1 MCSVGTQDGVAPFPP
16 ASSHRLQSLEF
27 IHLSLA
33 NENPRKTM
41 TSYHDSLLQHVIPGL
56 GVITGTFL
64 SFAPY
69 RAVLRASR
77 EGHLGHLNPT
87 PWAVMMGKCLGWC
100 CYAIMLGNMYVF
112 IPNASG
118 YILSI
123 WLNVQAIKL
132 NYENYRSGEMQA
144 AIIAAL
150 EEHSQKTFY
159 RQELEDIVEKV
170 IIAEEGMPN
179 NMIWPIACAPT
190 FTSNADEQNNES
202 LDDEMETSTC
212 SSNDGAVDACTEED
226 SEKETEDGNTS
237 VFGGA
242 AEAIVDFSTLIWDIA
257 AQKSPAPASHE
268 LMVLVISAIWLILI
282 AIVSLGRLYFTEN
295 ARLLTIGIAANLNLL
310 FFYGAPL
317 SKIATVIKTKSSN
330 AIHVGTM
337 VTTLLNG
344 IFWFS
349 YGCAIGNKFIFVP
362 NGLGAVMG
370 AIQFLLCL
378 IFPRES
384 SKSKKKKRR
393 VTWKVFV

>member
-1 MCSVGTQDGVAPFPP
+1 MS
-16 ASSHRLQSLEF
+16 
-27 IHLSLA
+27 
-33 NENPRKTM
+33 
-41 TSYHDSLLQHVIPGL
+41 SYHDILLQHVVPGL

-69 RAVLRASR
+69 RAVLHASR

-87 PWAVMMGKCLGWC
+87 PWAVMMGKCMGWIT
-100 CYAIMLGNMYVF
+100 YAIMLGNMYVF

-123 WLNVQAIKL
+123 WLNIQAIKL
-132 NYENYRSGEMQA
+132 NYENYRSGEMQT

-170 IIAEEGMPN
+170 IIAEEGMPT
-179 NMIWPIACAPT
+179 NMIWPIASAPT
-190 FTSNADEQNNES
+190 FTSNAEEQSEENVIGEDVEPS
-202 LDDEMETSTC
+202 PC
-212 SSNDGAVDACTEED
+212 SSNDGAVDTCTGED
-226 SEKETEDGNTS
+226 SEKDSTEDENTS

-242 AEAIVDFSTLIWDIA
+242 ADAIVDFSTFIWDIA

-268 LMVLVISAIWLILI
+268 LMVLVISTIWLLLI
-282 AIVSLGRLYFTEN
+282 AIVSLGRPYITDN
-295 ARLLTIGIAANLNLL
+295 ARLLTIGIAANLNLC

-349 YGCAIGNKFIFVP
+349 YGCVIGNKFIFVP
-362 NGLGAVMG
+362 NGLGALLG
-370 AIQFLLCL
+370 AIQFLLYL

-384 SKSKKKKRR
+384 SKSKKKRR

>member
-1 MCSVGTQDGVAPFPP
+1 MS
-16 ASSHRLQSLEF
+16 
-27 IHLSLA
+27 
-33 NENPRKTM
+33 
-41 TSYHDSLLQHVIPGL
+41 SYHDILLQHVVPGL

-69 RAVLRASR
+69 RAVLLASR
-77 EGHLGHLNPT
+77 EGNLGHLNPT
-87 PWAVMMGKCLGWC
+87 PWAVMMGKCLGWLT
-100 CYAIMLGNMYVF
+100 YSIMIGNMYVF
-112 IPNASG
+112 IPNALG

-132 NYENYRSGEMQA
+132 NYENYRSGEMQT

-150 EEHSQKTFY
+150 EEHSEKTFY
-159 RQELEDIVEKV
+159 RHELEDIVEKV
-170 IIAEEGMPN
+170 IIAEEGLPN
-179 NMIWPIACAPT
+179 NMIWPIASAPT
-190 FTSNADEQNNES
+190 FTSNAEEPNVEIGGED
-202 LDDEMETSTC
+202 LETSTC
-212 SSNDGAVDACTEED
+212 SSNDEAVDTCTEED

-268 LMVLVISAIWLILI
+268 LMVLVISTIWLILI
-282 AIVSLGRLYFTEN
+282 AIVSLGRPYVTEN

-330 AIHVGTM
+330 VIHVGTM

-344 IFWFS
+344 ILWFS
-349 YGCAIGNKFIFVP
+349 YGVAIENKFVFVP
-362 NGLGAVMG
+362 NGLGALLG

-378 IFPRES
+378 IFPRDS
-384 SKSKKKKRR
+384 SNGKKKRR

>member
-1 MCSVGTQDGVAPFPP
+1 MVNV
-16 ASSHRLQSLEF
+16 R
-27 IHLSLA
+27 
-33 NENPRKTM
+33 
-41 TSYHDSLLQHVIPGL
+41 YHAWQHVC
-56 GVITGTFL
+56 VHT
-64 SFAPY
+64 
-69 RAVLRASR
+69 
-77 EGHLGHLNPT
+77 E
-87 PWAVMMGKCLGWC
+87 C
-100 CYAIMLGNMYVF
+100 
-112 IPNASG
+112 
-118 YILSI
+118 I
-123 WLNVQAIKL
+123 WLYSFNLAECSGNQIK
-132 NYENYRSGEMQA
+132 YENYRSGEMQA

-170 IIAEEGMPN
+170 IIAEEGVPN
-179 NMIWPIACAPT
+179 NMIWPIASAPT
-190 FTSNADEQNNES
+190 FTSNAEDQNVES
-202 LDDEMETSTC
+202 LDELEISTC

-268 LMVLVISAIWLILI
+268 LMVLVISTIWLILI
-282 AIVSLGRLYFTEN
+282 AIVSLGRPYITEN

-317 SKIATVIKTKSSN
+317 SKIAIVIKTKSSN
-330 AIHVGTM
+330 VIHVGTM

-349 YGCAIGNKFIFVP
+349 YGVAIKNKFIFVP
-362 NGLGAVMG
+362 NGLGALLG

-378 IFPRES
+378 IFPRECTNI
-384 SKSKKKKRR
+384 KKKRR